1 MIELSKLEA
10 FIYAAEHLSFSEAA
24 KHLQLTQPTISHR
37 IKMLEREL
45 NVSLFNRSGHTL
57 TLTEAGR
64 VLLPWAHKLIH
75 QALETQEMM
84 ASLQDGVVG
93 SLRVACSTT
102 AGKYVLP
109 QLAARFCQR
118 YPGIQVS
125 ILACTAHH
133 VIPRLLEGEANLA
146 VVSSY
151 DLCDRGFECQEFFTD
166 HISLIIPADHPWV
179 GRQSIEPADLLS
191 ETLLMREPTA
201 GTRRV
206 LLTELAKHDI
216 TLDDLN
222 VALEIGNAEAIVKTV
237 EAGYGIA
244 FVSALAAS
252 WAVAQGGVVRMPV
265 QDMVLKRTVF
275 MIRRGLVTAHRPQ
288 ETFWGF
294 VHDPRNADLLRMASQ
309 EVD

>member
-10 FIYAAEHLSFSEAA
+10 FIYAAAHLSFSEAA
-24 KHLQLTQPTISHR
+24 KQLQLTQPTISHR
-37 IKMLEREL
+37 IKMLEQEL
-45 NVSLFNRSGHTL
+45 NVPLFDRSGHTL

-64 VLLPWAHKLIH
+64 VLLPWAQKLIH
-75 QALETQEMM
+75 QALAMQAMM
-84 ASLQDGVVG
+84 ASLQDNVVG
-93 SLRVACSTT
+93 SLRVACSTA
-102 AGKYVLP
+102 AGKYILP

-118 YPGIQVS
+118 YPGMQVS

-133 VIPRLLEGEANLA
+133 VIPRLLAGEANLA

-151 DLCDRGFECQEFFTD
+151 DLCDRGFDCQAFFTD

-179 GRQSIEPADLLS
+179 ERQAIEPADLLS
-191 ETLLMREPTA
+191 ETILLREPTA

-216 TLDDLN
+216 SLVDLN
-222 VALEIGNAEAIVKTV
+222 VSLEIGNAEAIVKTV

-244 FVSALAAS
+244 FVSALSAS
-252 WAVAQGGVVRMPV
+252 WAVAQGGVVQMPV
-265 QDMVLKRTVF
+265 LGMELKRTIY
-275 MIRRGLVTAHRPQ
+275 MIRRGMMTANRSQ

-294 VHDPRNADLLRMASQ
+294 VHDPSNADLLRMASST
-309 EVD
+309 